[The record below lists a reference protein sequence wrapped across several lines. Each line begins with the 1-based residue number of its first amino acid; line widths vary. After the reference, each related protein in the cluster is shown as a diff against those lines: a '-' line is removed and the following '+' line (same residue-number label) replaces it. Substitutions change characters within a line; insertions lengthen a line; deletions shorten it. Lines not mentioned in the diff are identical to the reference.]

1 MKRALTLLVV
11 ASLGVGCSNSSQ
23 SPTTPSTTSS
33 STSAASGSA
42 YYFTGTLAPQN
53 SSFYSFT
60 TAQAGTVSVTLASL
74 SVGPFN
80 PTPGTSVGLGFGTP
94 AGTGCSLTRSLKT
107 GAGLAAQ
114 LVTAVAMGVFCVDI
128 FDVGNLTVPTD
139 FVVRIVH
146 P

>member
-1 MKRALTLLVV
+1 MKRPLTLLVV
-11 ASLGVGCSNSSQ
+11 ASLGVGCSNSSS
-23 SPTTPSTTSS
+23 SPTTPSTTGSS
-33 STSAASGSA
+33 ASGSP

-60 TAQAGTVSVTLASL
+60 IARAGTVSVTLASL
-74 SVGPFN
+74 SVGPFT
-80 PTPGTSVGLGFGTP
+80 PTPSTSVGLGFGTP

-114 LVTAVAMGVFCVDI
+114 IVTAVATGVFCVDI
-128 FDVGNLTVPTD
+128 FDVGSLTVPTD
-139 FVVRIVH
+139 FVIRIVH

>member
-1 MKRALTLLVV
+1 MKRTLTLLVV
-11 ASLGVGCSNSSQ
+11 ASMGVGCSNSSQ

-33 STSAASGSA
+33 STSGAGSP

-60 TAQAGTVSVTLASL
+60 VVQAGTLSVTLASL

-80 PTPGTSVGLGFGTP
+80 PTPGTPVGLGFGTP
-94 AGTGCSLTRSLKT
+94 AGTDCSLTRSLKT

-114 LVTAVAMGVFCVDI
+114 LVTPVALGVFCVDI
-128 FDVGNLTVPTD
+128 FDVGSLTVPID
-139 FVVRIVH
+139 FVIRIVH

>member
-1 MKRALTLLVV
+1 MKRPLTLLVV
-11 ASLGVGCSNSSQ
+11 ASLGVGCSNSSS
-23 SPTTPSTTSS
+23 SPTTPSTTGSS
-33 STSAASGSA
+33 ASGSSN
-42 YYFTGTLAPQN
+42 YFTGTLAPQN

-60 TAQAGTVSVTLASL
+60 IARAGTVSVTLASL

-80 PTPGTSVGLGFGTP
+80 PTPSTSVGLGFGTP
-94 AGTGCSLTRSLKT
+94 AGTGCSLTKSLKT

-114 LVTAVAMGVFCVDI
+114 LVTAVATGVFCVDI

-139 FVVRIVH
+139 FVIRIVH